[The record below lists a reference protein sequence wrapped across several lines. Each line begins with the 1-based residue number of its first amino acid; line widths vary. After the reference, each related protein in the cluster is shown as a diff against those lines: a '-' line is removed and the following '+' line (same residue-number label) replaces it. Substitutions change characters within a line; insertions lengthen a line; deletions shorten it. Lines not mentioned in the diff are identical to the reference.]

1 MPALSLARAK
11 TISIRN
17 KMVREYFKLYKLR
30 NVVKHRPVEKRR
42 PVIRRHSRKK

>member
-17 KMVREYFKLYKLR
+17 KMIRDYLRLYKYRLK
-30 NVVKHRPVEKRR
+30 NVEKRR
-42 PVIRRHSRKK
+42 PVIRRHTRKK

>member
-17 KMVREYFKLYKLR
+17 KMIREYLRLYKLR
-30 NVVKHRPVEKRR
+30 NVEKRR
-42 PVIRRHSRKK
+42 PVIRRHTRKK

>member
-17 KMVREYFKLYKLR
+17 KMIREYLRLYKLR
-30 NVVKHRPVEKRR
+30 NVDKHGPVEKHR

>member
-17 KMVREYFKLYKLR
+17 KIVQEYFKLYKYKLS
-30 NVVKHRPVEKRR
+30 NMEKSR
-42 PVIRRHSRKK
+42 PVIRRHTRKR

>member
-17 KMVREYFKLYKLR
+17 KMIREYLRLYKLR
-30 NVVKHRPVEKRR
+30 NVEKQR

>member
-17 KMVREYFKLYKLR
+17 KMIREYFKLYKYKLS
-30 NVVKHRPVEKRR
+30 NVDKRR
-42 PVIRRHSRKK
+42 PVIRRHTRKK

>member
-17 KMVREYFKLYKLR
+17 KMIREYLKLYKLR
-30 NVVKHRPVEKRR
+30 NVEKRR
-42 PVIRRHSRKK
+42 PVIRRHTRKR

>member
-17 KMVREYFKLYKLR
+17 KMIREYLRLYKLR
-30 NVVKHRPVEKRR
+30 NMYKHRPVEKHR

>member
-17 KMVREYFKLYKLR
+17 KMIREYLRLYKLR
-30 NVVKHRPVEKRR
+30 NVDKRR
-42 PVIRRHSRKK
+42 PVIRRHTRKK